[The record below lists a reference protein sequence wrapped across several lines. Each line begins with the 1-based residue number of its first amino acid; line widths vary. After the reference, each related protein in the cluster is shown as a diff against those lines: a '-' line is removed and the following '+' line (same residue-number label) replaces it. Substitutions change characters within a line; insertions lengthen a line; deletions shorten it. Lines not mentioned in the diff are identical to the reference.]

1 MASARLTLPALC
13 LSASEVLAAIGSRH
27 SAVGRAAVMA
37 LLLAG
42 PCRADAPFQP
52 QPGDLLFQD
61 LDSGELCD
69 AIEKVTEG
77 IDGAEFSHV
86 GIVAF
91 DGEGRPVVI
100 EAGGSVRETPL
111 AAFLA
116 RSPDAD
122 GRPKVLVGRLDQPDW
137 ASRAVARAREHL
149 GEPYDDEFRLDNGKW
164 YCSELVYEC
173 YRDGDGHRL
182 FELAPMTFKEPGSD
196 EIQAVWRRYFAERRL
211 PVPEG
216 EPGCNPGGL
225 SRSPRLRIVHAYGRP
240 EGYRNP

>member
-1 MASARLTLPALC
+1 MASARLTLSARSRP
-13 LSASEVLAAIGSRH
+13 ASEAPAAVSLACVAVSALVLAVSCPAED
-27 SAVGRAAVMA
+27 AFALRA
-37 LLLAG
+37 
-42 PCRADAPFQP
+42 
-52 QPGDLLFQD
+52 GDLLFQD

-100 EAGGSVRETPL
+100 EAGGNVRETPL

-116 RSPDAD
+116 RSHDAD
-122 GRPKVLVGRLDQPDW
+122 GRPKVLVGRLGQPDW
-137 ASRAVARAREHL
+137 AARAVARAREHL
-149 GEPYDDEFRLDNGKW
+149 GEPYDDEFRIDNGQW

-196 EIQAVWRRYFAERRL
+196 ETQAVWQRYFAERKL

-240 EGYRNP
+240 EGYCNP